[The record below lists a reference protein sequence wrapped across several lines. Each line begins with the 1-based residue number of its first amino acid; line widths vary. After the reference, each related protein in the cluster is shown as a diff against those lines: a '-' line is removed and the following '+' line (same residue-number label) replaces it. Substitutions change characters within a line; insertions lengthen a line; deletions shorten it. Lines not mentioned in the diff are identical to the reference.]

1 MWHNEKHDRMQ
12 LGSSADLKSFD
23 LRDPGLIADPQPT
36 YTRLRALGPVHY
48 LPRHDLW
55 MVTRYQEAVKV
66 LRAPAVFSSK
76 LGMSF
81 DLARPGTVNAGIDYR
96 FGGPDVRVLVATDP
110 PEHQVFRHAVA
121 GMFSRASVEAVSER
135 IARRARSCV
144 QDLLEQGTRGT
155 ADFYEHVAAPLPV
168 LVLADLFGIPEDM
181 HSNFRA
187 WATLMTADLDNE
199 PCSTEIGR
207 GLDMFR
213 YFSKQLRHPPQFGR
227 PTVFDS
233 IMSARGAGVSERELL
248 AFCAFLLVAGVE
260 TTTNLLTNL
269 LAALIAFP
277 DAFRQLRASPEL
289 LPAAIEEGLRY
300 ETPLQVL
307 WRGTTQPAELGP
319 HRLPAG
325 ARVMVAF
332 GSANRDEREFITP
345 DVFRL
350 DRDPNAHLGFGSGP
364 HFCLGARL
372 ARLEVTSVM
381 RALLAATTN
390 IEIAGQPIRTNSIVL
405 RGFTKL
411 PLRVRPT

>member
-1 MWHNEKHDRMQ
+1 LTARQFLFSDY
-12 LGSSADLKSFD
+12 SADLESFD
-23 LRDPGLIADPQPT
+23 LRDPALVAEPGPA
-36 YTRLRALGPVHY
+36 YARLRALGPVHY
-48 LPRHDLW
+48 LPVHDLW
-55 MVTRYQEAVKV
+55 MITRYEEALQV
-66 LRAPAVFSSK
+66 LRDPAVFSSK

-81 DLARPGTVNAGIDYR
+81 DLARPGATNAGIDYR

-121 GMFSRASVEAVSER
+121 GMFTRASVQAAGER
-135 IARRARSCV
+135 IAERARSCV
-144 QDLLEQGTRGT
+144 RDLLQCSAQGT

-181 HSNFRA
+181 DREFRT
-187 WATLMTADLDNE
+187 WATLMTSDLD
-199 PCSTEIGR
+199 TESAPTTVGR

-213 YFSKQLRHPPQFGR
+213 YFSRQLKQQPQPDR

-233 IMSARGAGVSERELL
+233 VVSARGADVSDRELL
-248 AFCAFLLVAGVE
+248 AFCAFLLVAGIE

-277 DAFRQLRASPEL
+277 NAFEELRSSPEL

-307 WRGTTQPAELGP
+307 WRGTTQPTELGGC
-319 HRLPAG
+319 RIPAG
-325 ARVMVAF
+325 ARVMVSF
-332 GSANRDEREFITP
+332 GSANRDEREFVTP

-350 DRDPNAHLGFGSGP
+350 DRDPNLHLGFGSGP
-364 HFCLGARL
+364 HYCLGARL
-372 ARLEVTSVM
+372 ARLEVASVM
-381 RALLAATTN
+381 RELLDSTTE
-390 IEIAGQPIRTNSIVL
+390 IEISGQPVRTNSIVL

-411 PLRVRPT
+411 PIRVRH